1 VKLYGSGLR
10 VRARHLLLLIIVF
23 GLSVSVFAEGKFCGS
38 RESDKYHYPE
48 CRYVK
53 EIKPENLVW
62 FKDEYDAVRQGYRPC
77 QVCKPPSA
85 LMNTTSLT
93 STGYNVTTVT
103 SNQTSI
109 TT

>member
-1 VKLYGSGLR
+1 LR
-10 VRARHLLLLIIVF
+10 VRARHLLLLIIVLS
-23 GLSVSVFAEGKFCGS
+23 LSVSVFAEGKFCGS

-77 QVCKPPSA
+77 QVCKPPNA
-85 LMNTTSLT
+85 TILTNMTSLT
-93 STGYNVTTVT
+93 STGYNVTIVT
-103 SNQTSI
+103 SKQTSI

>member
-1 VKLYGSGLR
+1 LR
-10 VRARHLLLLIIVF
+10 SRARGLLLLFIVLS
-23 GLSVSVFAEGKFCGS
+23 LSVSVFAEGKFCGS
-38 RESDKYHYPE
+38 SESHVYHYPE